1 MNSCK
6 AFWRPLDASIWR
18 PSDRYGANGWR
29 ALAQLYEILNIEYA
43 MICPTVYPSV
53 SSEFFLFLL
62 RFDTCPSKKIVASL
76 GVMHAAARDQSWRNL
91 LSGSLLSGIWTRVQ
105 RCSWFCC
112 PDEESN
118 SSICSDLWVFEYL
131 KIFTRRWISQAT
143 FPHVNPSFLAC
154 FGAHSVIR
162 TTKEA
167 GPLIG
172 AIRRTILH
180 FH

>member
-18 PSDRYGANGWR
+18 PSDRYGAHGWR

-62 RFDTCPSKKIVASL
+62 RFDTCPSKKIVASCTRL
-76 GVMHAAARDQSWRNL
+76 LATNL
-91 LSGSLLSGIWTRVQ
+91 EEICFLEVCFLEYERVLKGAHDFAVPTRKGILL
-105 RCSWFCC
+105 
-112 PDEESN
+112 
-118 SSICSDLWVFEYL
+118 SICSDLWVFEYL
-131 KIFTRRWISQAT
+131 KIFTRRWISPAT
-143 FPHVNPSFLAC
+143 FPHVNSSFLAC

>member
-105 RCSWFCC
+105 SCAWFLLSRRGKQFCFRFVRISGFSNIWRFSRE
-112 PDEESN
+112 DEF
-118 SSICSDLWVFEYL
+118 L
-131 KIFTRRWISQAT
+131 RRLFHMWIHRFSHALV
-143 FPHVNPSFLAC
+143 HIA
-154 FGAHSVIR
+154 
-162 TTKEA
+162 
-167 GPLIG
+167 
-172 AIRRTILH
+172 
-180 FH
+180 

>member
-18 PSDRYGANGWR
+18 PSDRYGAHGWR
-29 ALAQLYEILNIEYA
+29 ALAQLYEMLNIEYA
-43 MICPTVYPSV
+43 MICPTVYPYV

-105 RCSWFCC
+105 RCAWFCC

-118 SSICSDLWVFEYL
+118 SAFDLFGSLGFRIFED
-131 KIFTRRWISQAT
+131 
-143 FPHVNPSFLAC
+143 
-154 FGAHSVIR
+154 
-162 TTKEA
+162 
-167 GPLIG
+167 
-172 AIRRTILH
+172 
-180 FH
+180 FHAKMNFSGDFSTCEFIVSRMLWCT

>member
-105 RCSWFCC
+105 RWSWFCC
-112 PDEESN
+112 PDEENKSVFGLFGSLGFRIFEDFHAKMN
-118 SSICSDLWVFEYL
+118 FSGDFSTCESIVSRMLWC
-131 KIFTRRWISQAT
+131 T
-143 FPHVNPSFLAC
+143 
-154 FGAHSVIR
+154 
-162 TTKEA
+162 
-167 GPLIG
+167 
-172 AIRRTILH
+172 
-180 FH
+180 

>member
-29 ALAQLYEILNIEYA
+29 ALAQLYEMLNIEYA

-118 SSICSDLWVFEYL
+118 SSFDLFGSLGFRIFED
-131 KIFTRRWISQAT
+131 
-143 FPHVNPSFLAC
+143 
-154 FGAHSVIR
+154 
-162 TTKEA
+162 
-167 GPLIG
+167 
-172 AIRRTILH
+172 
-180 FH
+180 FHAKMNFSGDFSTCEFIVSRMLWCT